1 MNVFKLTPE
10 IYVILWGRLHPADGS
25 LLYADKYFEKRNQ
38 ISPVPIIYCIFA
50 FRYLTTSEYP
60 FSAACMTA

>member
-38 ISPVPIIYCIFA
+38 ISPVPINIFVL
-50 FRYLTTSEYP
+50 FLSIRSI
-60 FSAACMTA
+60 TAYDRT